1 MPDNAI
7 LLSIR
12 PQYAEKIFEGSKT
25 VELRRVFPK
34 RIKQGALVLIYVSS
48 PVKSLSGSFKVVRV
62 VKKPVKEL
70 WKIVNK
76 KAGVTYEEFNAYYEG
91 ISVGVAIFFAEVRRH
106 PKPIELKDLKKKILG
121 FFPPQGFR
129 YTSRKELISPQL
141 AKFFR

>member
-1 MPDNAI
+1 MPDNTI
-7 LLSIR
+7 LLSIK

-76 KAGVTYEEFNAYYEG
+76 KAGVTYEEFNTYYEG
-91 ISVGVAIFFAEVRRH
+91 TSVGVAIFFTEVCRH
-106 PKPIELKDLKKKILG
+106 RNPIELKDLKKKVLG
-121 FFPPQGFR
+121 FSPPQGFR
-129 YTSRKELISPQL
+129 YANRKELISPEL
-141 AKFFR
+141 SKFFR